1 MKTWNLHK
9 TWQKLGLLQIM
20 SLRDAYKV
28 VKRAP
33 AFLSY
38 VYIYVYVCINK
49 NFQSKSAEV
58 SFQSPFSPIPTLL
71 SPFRLFFTENKKRHR
86 FQSFGLQTVFKI
98 PSTLM
103 FLASGFQTIAILPKR
118 ATCLQIVC
126 EITFKSNV
134 FPEQFYF

>member
-1 MKTWNLHK
+1 MTKVGIATNHVP
-9 TWQKLGLLQIM
+9 QRCLQGCEKSACI
-20 SLRDAYKV
+20 S
-28 VKRAP
+28 
-33 AFLSY
+33 FIC

-134 FPEQFYF
+134 FPEHFYF